1 MARYL
6 LVVAVALIGCVMGD
20 DGYAAPAQSGYGA
33 PAQSY
38 GVPDAGYGAPAQE
51 YGAPQYEPT
60 APSYASEE
68 KDLFD
73 FDKILELLPFFLAVF
88 AAIIVAQLFA
98 PLLGMLFDLKVG
110 ILSPLAGT
118 KLTLINSLLSPL
130 DLAICDISGAAPVVA
145 GTARGFSASPDQI
158 SMLSNLVMSGIE
170 GKNFSNCI
178 QIL

>member
-20 DGYAAPAQSGYGA
+20 DGYAAPAQS
-33 PAQSY
+33 
-38 GVPDAGYGAPAQE
+38 GYGAPAQE

-170 GKNFSNCI
+170 AYSNA
-178 QIL
+178 Q